1 MENNFI
7 QWPIPPINDED
18 PYQDNFIPKTIVIN
32 NIRYKRN
39 DEVLIFDQDNQK
51 IKLDE
56 IQHLVNMSY
65 QTFKTLLT
73 TFSPKALDDI
83 VEIHNKINDIL
94 NKGKI
99 FEIDS
104 AFETA
109 RKVKLNKVK
118 STIKEMYDLM
128 N

>member
-51 IKLDE
+51 
-56 IQHLVNMSY
+56 
-65 QTFKTLLT
+65 
-73 TFSPKALDDI
+73 
-83 VEIHNKINDIL
+83 
-94 NKGKI
+94 
-99 FEIDS
+99 
-104 AFETA
+104 
-109 RKVKLNKVK
+109 
-118 STIKEMYDLM
+118 
-128 N
+128 